1 MKDSEVINLLLL
13 KETKISNKIHHVVTE
28 IMRLGYES
36 DRGKA
41 QVLDMMDSIMYSLD
55 DMRRVLNRDEKPPML
70 SVKPPESVP
79 EPPKPE
85 QVKRKRRN
93 SIDIGKIMALKN
105 AGWSNVKIADEMG
118 MNPQAVANAIYQHKK
133 KCKSV

>member
-13 KETKISNKIHHVVTE
+13 KETEISNKIHHVVTE

-55 DMRRVLNRDEKPPML
+55 DMRRVLNRDENTPLL
-70 SVKPPESVP
+70 SAKLPESVP
-79 EPPKPE
+79 ELPKAEPA
-85 QVKRKRRN
+85 KRKRRN
-93 SIDIGKIMALKN
+93 SINIGKIMALKN

>member
-13 KETKISNKIHHVVTE
+13 KETEISNKIHHVVTE

-55 DMRRVLNRDEKPPML
+55 DMRRVLNPDENTPML

-79 EPPKPE
+79 ELPKAEPA
-85 QVKRKRRN
+85 KRKRRN

-105 AGWSNVKIADEMG
+105 AGWNVGKIADEMG
-118 MNPQAVANAIYQHKK
+118 MQPQSVSNAIYQYKK
-133 KCKSV
+133 KCESV